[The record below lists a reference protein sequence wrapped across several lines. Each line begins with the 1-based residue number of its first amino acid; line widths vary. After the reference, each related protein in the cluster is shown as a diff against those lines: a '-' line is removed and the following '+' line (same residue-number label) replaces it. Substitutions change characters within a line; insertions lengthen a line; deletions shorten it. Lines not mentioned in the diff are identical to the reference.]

1 MKRNFAPRILLLTT
15 LGLSGLAMAQKPA
28 PGDGPGWTGI
38 TNPKAIITA
47 REELMVAVES
57 LMEPIDS
64 LDAEAPKDLPKDLK
78 LINYN
83 ADKIAK
89 ILLSLPHLFPPTTN
103 LYDPKAAQPET
114 LALPAIWQS
123 WDNFYQ
129 LAGASAA
136 AAKNLS
142 ETWGA
147 TPEQLDEAGDAIR
160 ATCDAC
166 HALYLR
172 PFVPSKVSEQD
183 LNFDFDSVLKKN

>member
-1 MKRNFAPRILLLTT
+1 MKRNFALRILLLTT
-15 LGLSGLAMAQKPA
+15 LGLSGLAIAQKPV

-38 TNPKAIITA
+38 TNPKAVITA

-64 LDAEAPKDLPKDLK
+64 LDVRPPKDPK

-89 ILLSLPHLFPPTTN
+89 ILLALPHLFPPTTN
-103 LYDPKAAQPET
+103 LYDPKAEQPET

-129 LAGASAA
+129 LAGASSA
-136 AAKNLS
+136 AAKKLS
-142 ETWGA
+142 ETWGG
-147 TPEQLDEAGDAIR
+147 TPEELDEAGDAIR

>member
-1 MKRNFAPRILLLTT
+1 MKRKLVTHAVLLTA
-15 LGLSGLAMAQKPA
+15 LGLSSFAVAQKPA

-38 TNPKAIITA
+38 TNPKDVIAA

-64 LDAEAPKDLPKDLK
+64 LDVRPPQDPK
-78 LINYN
+78 LINLN

-89 ILLSLPHLFPPTTN
+89 ILLALPHLFPPTTN
-103 LYDPKAAQPET
+103 LYDPKAEVPET

-129 LAGASAA
+129 LAGASSA
-136 AAKNLS
+136 AAKKLS
-142 ETWGA
+142 ETWGG
-147 TPEQLDEAGDAIR
+147 TPEELDEAGDAIR